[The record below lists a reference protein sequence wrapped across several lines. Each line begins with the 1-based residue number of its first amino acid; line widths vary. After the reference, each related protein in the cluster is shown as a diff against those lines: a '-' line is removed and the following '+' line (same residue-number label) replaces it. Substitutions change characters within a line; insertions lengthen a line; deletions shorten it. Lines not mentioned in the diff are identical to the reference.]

1 MPPSWC
7 RLENPAPMAVSQPTL
22 MMFSVVVVTSECAM
36 EKGYSSIPIIGTE
49 LPNRPDLMPSRVMWL
64 DMVAPGLA

>member
-1 MPPSWC
+1 
-7 RLENPAPMAVSQPTL
+7 MAVSQPTL